1 MNYFTHAV
9 RYLDRPLFAA
19 GVCVPDW
26 LSVVDRK
33 ARVRGKRIEQE
44 LSALNDSDREI
55 ALGIKQHLDD
65 DRWFHGT
72 PAFYR
77 VTGELAR
84 IFKVNLPVEDEW
96 RCGFLG
102 HIIME
107 LLLDSALIEYQ
118 PEKLQRFY
126 RVLEE
131 VNHLQVQEVTSA
143 LATKRVTE
151 LARLIGAFTRERFFD
166 DYLQDDRL
174 LFRLNQVMRRIQL
187 DPLPEQLT
195 DGLAEGRIIVRQA
208 VHDLLPPEYFPE
220 RSDLPL

>member
-44 LSALNDSDREI
+44 LPDLNQSEREV

-77 VTGELAR
+77 VSSELAL
-84 IFKVNLPVEDEW
+84 IFKAYLSEEDEW

-102 HIIME
+102 HIVME

-118 PEKLQRFY
+118 PEKLRQFY

-131 VNHLQVQEVTSA
+131 VDHLQVQEVTSV

-166 DYLQDDRL
+166 DYLLDDRL
-174 LFRLNQVMRRIQL
+174 LFRLNQVMRRIKL
-187 DPLPEQLT
+187 DPLPEQLI
-195 DGLAEGRIIVRQA
+195 DGLAAGRVIVRQA
-208 VHDLLPPEYFPE
+208 VHDLLPPEHFPE